1 MVLIEQLCMQLFL
14 WLLALIDGLMNI
26 FAAISGVDDVIF
38 NGSNV
43 NILETFLMGNSTVAT
58 VFWCIFLLAIGLGVI
73 FAVLAIIKNMIAN
86 NKNITSILGKFA
98 LFLVG
103 TLALFAIIYVG
114 ILIANAVLKLLAEI
128 FEYEQGEGL
137 ANALFDACVGNNY
150 ANQKKSDTKWTLET
164 LLANEGKTSITQV
177 SVDAILG
184 GHKDWAIFASND
196 SWKNNG
202 YIKPADFQYLLALIG
217 AGVVLFELLIV
228 SAHLAKR
235 LFELVFLYVTM
246 PASVSTLPMDDGAR
260 FKNWRENFITKVII
274 VYGAVIG
281 VNIFVICIG
290 SFSRMSLQNVG
301 WFENAIFYIIMIIG
315 GSMMLSSSIELF
327 AKVFGNG
334 EDVSQTRRLFGGLGH
349 LAGHAAIAIGGGLL
363 RAVGGSAKWA
373 ANKAYGSYHNTHG
386 GAKASAKH
394 DIATSRYRE
403 QLQAKAAEKAER
415 GGSAARASSAATSTA
430 SGGSGAAAPVAAGGA
445 AGRDGRDGKDGARG
459 ERGSAG
465 KDAPGAA
472 QPPQTS
478 STDKGGKKS

>member
-73 FAVLAIIKNMIAN
+73 FAIIAIIKNMIAN

-128 FEYEQGEGL
+128 FEYDQGGGL

-150 ANQKKSDTKWTLET
+150 ATVPKSETKWTLET

-184 GHKDWAIFASND
+184 GHRDWAIFASND

-202 YIKPADFQYLLALIG
+202 YIRPADFQYLLALIG
-217 AGVVLFELLIV
+217 AGIVLFELLIV

-260 FKNWRENFITKVII
+260 FKNWRENFVTKVII

-301 WFENAIFYIIMIIG
+301 WFENAIFYIVMIIG
-315 GSMMLSSSIELF
+315 GAMMLSSSVELF
-327 AKVFGNG
+327 GKVFGNG
-334 EDVSQTRRLFGGLGH
+334 EDVSQSRRLFGGLGH
-349 LAGHAAIAIGGGLL
+349 LAGHAAIAMGGGVMKAL
-363 RAVGGSAKWA
+363 GGGAKWG

-394 DIATSRYRE
+394 DIATARYKE
-403 QLQAKAAEKAER
+403 QLQAKAAAKAD
-415 GGSAARASSAATSTA
+415 GGNAAHAASASAATSSA
-430 SGGSGAAAPVAAGGA
+430 EGNAAAPADTPAANGGN
-445 AGRDGRDGKDGARG
+445 
-459 ERGSAG
+459 
-465 KDAPGAA
+465 
-472 QPPQTS
+472 
-478 STDKGGKKS
+478 KS

>member
-38 NGSNV
+38 NGTNV

-73 FAVLAIIKNMIAN
+73 FAIIAIIKNMIAN

-103 TLALFAIIYVG
+103 TLALFAIIYVS
-114 ILIANAVLKLLAEI
+114 ILIANAVLKLLAKI
-128 FEYEQGEGL
+128 FEYDQGGGL

-150 ANQKKSDTKWTLET
+150 ANQKKSDIKWTLET

-184 GHKDWAIFASND
+184 GHSDWAIFASND

-202 YIKPADFQYLLALIG
+202 YIRPADFQYLLALIG
-217 AGVVLFELLIV
+217 AGIVLFELLIV

-260 FKNWRENFITKVII
+260 FKNWRENFVTKVII

-290 SFSRMSLQNVG
+290 SFARMSLQNVG
-301 WFENAIFYIIMIIG
+301 WFENALFYVVMIIG
-315 GSMMLSSSIELF
+315 GAMMLSSSIELF
-327 AKVFGNG
+327 GKVFGNG
-334 EDVSQTRRLFGGLGH
+334 EDVSQSRRLFGGLGH
-349 LAGHAAIAIGGGLL
+349 LAGHAAIAMGGGVMKAL
-363 RAVGGSAKWA
+363 GGGAKWG

-394 DIATSRYRE
+394 DMATARYKE
-403 QLQAKAAEKAER
+403 QLQAKAAAKADS
-415 GGSAARASSAATSTA
+415 GNVAQAAPASAATSSA
-430 SGGSGAAAPVAAGGA
+430 EDNAAAPADTPAANGGN
-445 AGRDGRDGKDGARG
+445 
-459 ERGSAG
+459 
-465 KDAPGAA
+465 
-472 QPPQTS
+472 
-478 STDKGGKKS
+478 KS

>member
-73 FAVLAIIKNMIAN
+73 FAIIAIIKNMIEN

-128 FEYEQGEGL
+128 FEYDQGGGL

-150 ANQKKSDTKWTLET
+150 ANQKKSDIKWTLET

-184 GHKDWAIFASND
+184 GHRDWAIFASND

-202 YIKPADFQYLLALIG
+202 YIRPADFQYLLALIG
-217 AGVVLFELLIV
+217 AGIVLFELLIV

-260 FKNWRENFITKVII
+260 FKNWRESFVTKVII

-301 WFENAIFYIIMIIG
+301 WFENAIFYIVMIIG
-315 GSMMLSSSIELF
+315 GAMMLSSSVELF
-327 AKVFGNG
+327 GKVFGNG
-334 EDVSQTRRLFGGLGH
+334 EDVSQSRRLFGGLGH
-349 LAGHAAIAIGGGLL
+349 LAGHAAIAMGGGVMKAL
-363 RAVGGSAKWA
+363 GGGAKWG

-394 DIATSRYRE
+394 DIATARYKE
-403 QLQAKAAEKAER
+403 QLQAKAAAKSGNSGNTDA
-415 GGSAARASSAATSTA
+415 GSAVT
-430 SGGSGAAAPVAAGGA
+430 PVAAGGA

-459 ERGSAG
+459 ERGERGFAG
-465 KDAPGAA
+465 KDGSAA
-472 QPPQTS
+472 SQPTQTS
-478 STDKGGKKS
+478 STNKGGKQS